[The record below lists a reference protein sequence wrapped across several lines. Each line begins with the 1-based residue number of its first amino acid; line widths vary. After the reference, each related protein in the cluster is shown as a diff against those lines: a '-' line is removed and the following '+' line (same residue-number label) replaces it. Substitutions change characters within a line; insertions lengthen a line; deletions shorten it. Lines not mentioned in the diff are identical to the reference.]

1 MQFAGYQTACA
12 SVFLGVRTRESSN
25 RTSITPSAMTCKI
38 SARRGLI
45 SALGLFS
52 ILLSPAPAQQ
62 AQQSPD
68 ENVSHEDRMPRRERR
83 SNFSLEDMRQR
94 MSAALREQFKVTN
107 DEEWALINERITKV
121 QELRRSTM
129 PIGGFMGRFMGGEN
143 SSSRFRGSMP
153 AGMSNPEVDALAA
166 AIRNNA
172 TSADLKARLERLREV
187 RKQNEVKL
195 AAAQED
201 LRAVL
206 DVRQEAIAVLMGLLP

>member
-1 MQFAGYQTACA
+1 
-12 SVFLGVRTRESSN
+12 
-25 RTSITPSAMTCKI
+25 MTCKI

-45 SALGLFS
+45 SVLGLFS
-52 ILLSPAPAQQ
+52 ILLSPAIAQQ

-68 ENVSHEDRMPRRERR
+68 ENASHEDRMSRRERR
-83 SNFSLEDMRQR
+83 SNFSIEDMRQR

-129 PIGGFMGRFMGGEN
+129 PIGGFMGRFMGGAPGSES